1 MMNSAVYLF
10 GRLKGDYTQFPNDYA
25 NNIFQNFY
33 QQAAAPSQITI
44 HRDGNLMY
52 YGYIRKLDDEAQYI
66 GFCVLLNGIMFS
78 NVKKLFPIFENAFS
92 DIVARGEILHL
103 DDYGNT
109 TTDIVSLAQKQN
121 EVERIARIL
130 KNDVD
135 TLEDTAKRL
144 PPVSNEIGA
153 NEQKHFSDSEHA
165 TLISNASA
173 KYGYTFVTKGKD
185 FDNATLTS
193 YKGIVRKLR
202 HDYDDMV
209 AENKEIEKELKAAQA
224 KQRNTLWVGILSVAV
239 AILGVILYFKV
250 LNPSEVTRYQTGEFI
265 YYGPLKN
272 RKPHGVGLAIYPE
285 NDYDGRKYYIGNFDD
300 GERQDDEAV
309 LFYQNG
315 DYFYGSMKGDEW
327 NRGVFFSNSTS
338 SHFEGSFH
346 NNIPYNGTWF
356 THQKLYDVRDGE
368 ELNDTM

>member
-1 MMNSAVYLF
+1 MSKEKKYNELLLTELVELVNDSVGKGKIKDDYPSFLSAFREKGLSSYTLNLLVEHAKKTSSKEQRSATATIDGSFWTSQRKENVIYLNKLVDKKVYIKRRGWVYF
-10 GRLKGDYTQFPNDYA
+10 A
-25 NNIFQNFY
+25 
-33 QQAAAPSQITI
+33 
-44 HRDGNLMY
+44 
-52 YGYIRKLDDEAQYI
+52 
-66 GFCVLLNGIMFS
+66 CVLLSICLFEGLALIGLLKINKQKFYEGFDYAEREHQKLKD
-78 NVKKLFPIFENAFS
+78 KKEPSPSI
-92 DIVARGEILHL
+92 
-103 DDYGNT
+103 
-109 TTDIVSLAQKQN
+109 
-121 EVERIARIL
+121 
-130 KNDVD
+130 
-135 TLEDTAKRL
+135 
-144 PPVSNEIGA
+144 
-153 NEQKHFSDSEHA
+153 
-165 TLISNASA
+165 
-173 KYGYTFVTKGKD
+173 
-185 FDNATLTS
+185 
-193 YKGIVRKLR
+193 
-202 HDYDDMV
+202 
-209 AENKEIEKELKAAQA
+209 
-224 KQRNTLWVGILSVAV
+224 
-239 AILGVILYFKV
+239 
-250 LNPSEVTRYQTGEFI
+250 PSEVTRYQTGEFI

>member
-1 MMNSAVYLF
+1 
-10 GRLKGDYTQFPNDYA
+10 
-25 NNIFQNFY
+25 
-33 QQAAAPSQITI
+33 
-44 HRDGNLMY
+44 
-52 YGYIRKLDDEAQYI
+52 
-66 GFCVLLNGIMFS
+66 
-78 NVKKLFPIFENAFS
+78 
-92 DIVARGEILHL
+92 
-103 DDYGNT
+103 
-109 TTDIVSLAQKQN
+109 
-121 EVERIARIL
+121 
-130 KNDVD
+130 
-135 TLEDTAKRL
+135 
-144 PPVSNEIGA
+144 
-153 NEQKHFSDSEHA
+153 
-165 TLISNASA
+165 
-173 KYGYTFVTKGKD
+173 
-185 FDNATLTS
+185 
-193 YKGIVRKLR
+193 
-202 HDYDDMV
+202 MV

-338 SHFEGSFH
+338 SHFEGSFR

>member
-103 DDYGNT
+103 DDDGNT

-250 LNPSEVTRYQTGEFI
+250 LNPSEVTHYQTGEFI
-265 YYGPLKN
+265 YYGPLNDK
-272 RKPHGVGLAIYPE
+272 KPNGVGLAIYPD
-285 NDYDGRKYYIGNFDD
+285 NDPYGRKYYFGKFKNGIRHDS
-300 GERQDDEAV
+300 EAMLLYQD
-309 LFYQNG
+309 G
-315 DYFYGSMKGDEW
+315 DYFYGSIYEDKLD
-327 NRGVFFSNSTS
+327 RGMFFRTS
-338 SHFEGSFH
+338 DDSHFVGTFDDDMPYTGSWYTHEKF
-346 NNIPYNGTWF
+346 NDLEKGKTTYN
-356 THQKLYDVRDGE
+356 
-368 ELNDTM
+368 